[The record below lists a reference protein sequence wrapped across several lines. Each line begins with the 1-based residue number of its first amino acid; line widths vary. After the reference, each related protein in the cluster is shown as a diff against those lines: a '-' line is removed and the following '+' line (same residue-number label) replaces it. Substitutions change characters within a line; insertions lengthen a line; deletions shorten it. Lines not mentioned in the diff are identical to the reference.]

1 MSANAM
7 RRSARDWRERLRDP
21 ALTALVIVQIVAI
34 FLLTPLA
41 AIGVPVPP
49 LAGLVLMLAVVSLVV
64 LVSRT
69 RWALVLGTTSLIASV
84 GGVVVREHWHSRA
97 TDIAGGAGVILAFC
111 VLSWVVSAAV
121 FGPGRITYHRIQGAL
136 VLYLNLALM
145 FAAWFRLVAELVPGA
160 FTGLPSVPDGPQ
172 FASALFYFSFTTL
185 TSTGFGD
192 IVPLHPFAR
201 SLANLEA
208 IIGQLYPATLL
219 ARIVTLELENR
230 RR

>member
-1 MSANAM
+1 LDVRSDARLYRHQWLVSLMRGPAARRYRSRASMSANAM

-97 TDIAGGAGVILAFC
+97 TDIA
-111 VLSWVVSAAV
+111 
-121 FGPGRITYHRIQGAL
+121 
-136 VLYLNLALM
+136 
-145 FAAWFRLVAELVPGA
+145 
-160 FTGLPSVPDGPQ
+160 
-172 FASALFYFSFTTL
+172 
-185 TSTGFGD
+185 
-192 IVPLHPFAR
+192 
-201 SLANLEA
+201 
-208 IIGQLYPATLL
+208 
-219 ARIVTLELENR
+219 
-230 RR
+230 